1 MGASDIETEKIWL
14 DSETGEDVTSIL
26 AMMWAAGQP
35 NGERVQNCASIWETT
50 GKGKNRWR

>member
-1 MGASDIETEKIWL
+1 MGASDIETEKVWL

-26 AMMWAAGQP
+26 AQMWAVGQP

-50 GKGKNRWR
+50 GNGQNR

>member
-1 MGASDIETEKIWL
+1 MWFGASDIATEKVWL

-26 AMMWAAGQP
+26 AQMWAVGQP

-50 GKGKNRWR
+50 GKGQSR